1 MNPTC
6 EDYFED
12 PEKHAAH
19 LESCELCRALE
30 DGMGDADVPVD
41 APRRPIQVHVDA
53 LPLATWEGASHRT
66 WPLVAAGTAS
76 VLILAV
82 VLFLA
87 AGTPPL
93 RGIARA
99 VTTSITS
106 FEAASKFFQLF
117 GNGLHSAPAL
127 VHVTIAVLFVVI
139 NTILFLLLRRAPK
152 GIDV

>member
-1 MNPTC
+1 MTC
-6 EDYFED
+6 DDYFED
-12 PEKHAAH
+12 PEKNASH
-19 LESCELCRALE
+19 LATCQTCRAVEQELGAPIE
-30 DGMGDADVPVD
+30 VHARAIDVD
-41 APRRPIQVHVDA
+41 Q
-53 LPLATWEGASHRT
+53 LPLAAWEGASHRT
-66 WPLVAAGTAS
+66 WPLVAAGAAS

-82 VLFLA
+82 ALFLA

-99 VTTSITS
+99 LTANLAS
-106 FEAASKFFQLF
+106 FEAASKFFQHF
-117 GNGLHSAPAL
+117 GNGLQSAPML